1 MNALIASTV
10 TENCCNF
17 TALVTGD
24 QAEVAAGI
32 GRQAAAGLDACAGP
46 DDHAIA
52 AIEGALD
59 TDYPGR
65 QQALTAA
72 QGTDGAVID
81 GQDAGRIDRAGDP
94 RLARRARFAMGQEQ
108 RGAGARLDRGE
119 LPRDASSSRG

>member
-24 QAEVAAGI
+24 QADVAAGI
-32 GRQAAAGLDACAGP
+32 GRQAAAGVDACAGP

-65 QQALTAA
+65 QEALTAA
-72 QGTDGAVID
+72 QGTDCARSD
-81 GQDAGRIDRAGDP
+81 GQHSGGVDRAGDP
-94 RLARRARFAMGQEQ
+94 RLS
-108 RGAGARLDRGE
+108 RL
-119 LPRDASSSRG
+119 SNVS